1 MANSLVSNGYQTA
14 KEYSI
19 EQFGDKLEMLYTEII
34 KLHNL
39 KKEAQTKEE
48 KNKQKKTIYKRIGEK
63 LLYITRIKK

>member
-1 MANSLVSNGYQTA
+1 
-14 KEYSI
+14 
-19 EQFGDKLEMLYTEII
+19 MLYTEII